1 MRKRAS
7 RRKVSTAMRS
17 ANLLSHAVPTA
28 PMGTWTRITTDVP
41 TGVPSVP
48 TPGGREL
55 DTIRCV
61 TPSIPKP
68 RALVLGDLVL
78 DVVLAPDRPIET
90 GTDVPGTVG
99 IRQGGSA
106 ANTARW
112 LARLGV
118 DTQLVCAVG
127 RDGAGR
133 SLVAQVSRDGV
144 RVRAARVAGERTG
157 RIGVIVAATGE
168 RSFVAD
174 RRAALALRPDHLR
187 SAWFARLDLVH
198 VPGYSLMGEPIASA
212 ARAAVAHARAGS
224 ASVSVDLSS
233 IGPLLAQGRRAA
245 RYLIASVAPDIL
257 FATEA
262 EAQAFLGRYAADGM
276 IEHASIVVIKRGAR
290 GAHVVARE
298 VDGNIL
304 RFDVATAQ
312 VTAMDTTG
320 AGDAF
325 SAGFIAGWLTARAAG
340 RTVPDALH
348 RATVAGHRAAIRQ
361 LTQTKQELPPG

>member
-1 MRKRAS
+1 M
-7 RRKVSTAMRS
+7 
-17 ANLLSHAVPTA
+17 
-28 PMGTWTRITTDVP
+28 
-41 TGVPSVP
+41 
-48 TPGGREL
+48 PGGRDL
-55 DTIRCV
+55 DTIPSV
-61 TPSIPKP
+61 APSIPKP

-78 DVVLAPDRPIET
+78 DVVLAPARPIET

-133 SLVAQVSRDGV
+133 SLVEQVGRDGV
-144 RVRAARVAGERTG
+144 RVRAARIAGQRTG

-174 RRAALALRPDHLR
+174 RRAALELAPDHLR
-187 SAWFARLDLVH
+187 PEWFAGLELIH
-198 VPGYSLMGEPIASA
+198 VPAYSFMGEPIAA
-212 ARAAVAHARAGS
+212 TARTAVAHARAQG
-224 ASVSVDLSS
+224 ARVSSDLSS
-233 IGPLLAQGRRAA
+233 IGPLLAEGRRAA
-245 RYLIASVAPDIL
+245 RDLIASIAPDIL
-257 FATEA
+257 FATET

-290 GAHVVARE
+290 GARVVARE

-312 VTAMDTTG
+312 VTAADTTG

-325 SAGFIAGWLTARAAG
+325 SAGFLAGWLTARAAG

-348 RATVAGHRAAIRQ
+348 RATVAGHRAAARQ
-361 LTQTKQELPPG
+361 LTMIKQELPPG